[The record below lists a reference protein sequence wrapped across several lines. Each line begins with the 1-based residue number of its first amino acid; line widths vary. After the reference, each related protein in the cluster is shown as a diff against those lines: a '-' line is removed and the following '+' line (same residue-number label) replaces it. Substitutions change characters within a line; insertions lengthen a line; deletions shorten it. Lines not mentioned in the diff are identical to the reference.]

1 MSSEQFRGLFGTG
14 AQSLTKQV
22 VRDTAGVSFIFTGG
36 STLDGIGQPPLFS
49 GPLTAHCLLLT
60 ALELADLGLVLER
73 QTDVIQPFQEGF
85 SAEGIDVELQGQ
97 GEVI

>member
-1 MSSEQFRGLFGTG
+1 MNSEQFRGLFGTG

-36 STLDGIGQPPLFS
+36 STLDGIVQLPLFFRA
-49 GPLTAHCLLLT
+49 AHCLLLT
-60 ALELADLGLVLER
+60 ALELADLALVLER
-73 QTDVIQPFQEGF
+73 QTDIIQPFQKGF